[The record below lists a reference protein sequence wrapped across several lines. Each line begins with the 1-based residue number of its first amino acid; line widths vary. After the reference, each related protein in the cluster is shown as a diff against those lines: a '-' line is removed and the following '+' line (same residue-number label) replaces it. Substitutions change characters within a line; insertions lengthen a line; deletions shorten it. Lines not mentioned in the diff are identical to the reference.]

1 VHMLIEDFKRAVAQ
15 LEVGDELKLEAL
27 CDKWNQSSPDIRQ
40 QLEDLKLENGRVEIA
55 RTAVLRRWDEFR
67 EHAHAEQEELRRR
80 LRAMEEEVKLA
91 QLDLRHSEARC
102 ASLSKEFAREYAHSR
117 TLKAELLGMFEGF
130 VQHMIEYERK
140 KFYELVAEV
149 ERRTTDVCLI
159 DRPTGPVKESQCA

>member
-15 LEVGDELKLEAL
+15 LEVGDELKLEDL
-27 CDKWNQSSPDIRQ
+27 CEDWNSGRTREHVE
-40 QLEDLKLENGRVEIA
+40 QLYLQIDELEGKLEAANN
-55 RTAVLRRWDEFR
+55 
-67 EHAHAEQEELRRR
+67 
-80 LRAMEEEVKLA
+80 
-91 QLDLRHSEARC
+91 RC

-117 TLKAELLGMFEGF
+117 ALKQELLGIFEGF